1 MSGYAREFLA
11 SFLTD
16 GKDEL
21 VGQEV
26 HDGLIVGSGETDV
39 GDTAVFA
46 IDFLWEEFSHD
57 RNAHTD
63 GKQGF
68 GNVGRGF
75 GDRAAENQFDGIG
88 SQSLGCRGAI
98 HRDVAVAN
106 DDDPVSFLGGCIP
119 SGVLQVIECMDDA
132 VKAFAGQIERFGFP
146 ESGTDEDGIELFCQ
160 PVEVACG
167 NGRVVPEFNTQFFN
181 LGEIE
186 VDDFLWQPK
195 ARDAKG
201 EHAAGLG
208 RLLENRDMAA
218 LLCQNAGAGQ

>member
-1 MSGYAREFLA
+1 MKLM
-11 SFLTD
+11 
-16 GKDEL
+16 
-21 VGQEV
+21 
-26 HDGLIVGSGETDV
+26 V

-75 GDRAAENQFDGIG
+75 GDRRQKTSLTESAPSACAVVA
-88 SQSLGCRGAI
+88 QSIATSPSPMTTI
-98 HRDVAVAN
+98 
-106 DDDPVSFLGGCIP
+106 PVSFLGGFIP

-132 VKAFAGQIERFGFP
+132 VKAFAGKVKRFGFP
-146 ESGTDEDGIELFCQ
+146 ESGTDENGIELFCQ

-186 VDDFLWQPK
+186 IDDFLWQPK

-201 EHAAGLG
+201 KPAAGLG
-208 RLLENRDMAA
+208 RLLENRDMVA